1 MFIKRLDLR
10 DYFSVVGGILF
21 FIGMSSSVYAQGS
34 LSFTDAYNKMYQDN
48 SLIKAVEK
56 QEEVH
61 HYKWQ
66 ATKGLRY
73 PSVRAF
79 GGGLYLSKS
88 LGVDL
93 NGLKNGIGDFIHL
106 PNPDVLGN
114 WSKSFN
120 KKDMVFGGFM
130 ATWPLYTGGKINAAI
145 KAHEIESKIGEK
157 DLEKTK
163 NKLITE
169 LAQRYYSVKL
179 AEEAVAVRRTVLE
192 GMNKHLHDA
201 TKLEEHGMIAAVE
214 KMSADVAVSEA
225 NRQLDGALKD
235 AKLARLALANTLEVD
250 EVTATLDSDFFSI
263 PQLENVDF
271 FQGSAVENYP
281 ELQKLVLQKELAD
294 QGVKVKQS
302 ANYPTVFG
310 FGQTILT
317 HNNPILIGEKDSKPW
332 VVGIGVSYTLFEGFK
347 NKNEIKA
354 AKATRESVELFE
366 TKAKSDVKML
376 VAKLYQDI
384 QKQEDQIKSLN
395 VQEKL
400 AEEYL
405 RVRSKAFSEG
415 FATSTE
421 VVDAEMN
428 LSGVRLMKLQANYNY
443 AIGVAS
449 LFEVAG
455 LSHDFLQYTK

>member
-1 MFIKRLDLR
+1 MLMKGSNFKNYLSI
-10 DYFSVVGGILF
+10 VGGVLF
-21 FIGMSSSVYAQGS
+21 CFGMSGSVYAQEGMT
-34 LSFTDAYNKMYQDN
+34 FTDAYNKMYQDN

-61 HYKWQ
+61 HYKWE
-66 ATKGLRY
+66 AMKGLRY

-79 GGGLYLSKS
+79 GGGVYVGRS
-88 LGVDL
+88 LGFDL

-106 PNPDVLGN
+106 PNPDILGN
-114 WSKSFN
+114 WSMSFN
-120 KKDMVFGGFM
+120 KRDMAFGGFM

-179 AEEAVAVRRTVLE
+179 AEEAVVVRQSVLE

-201 TKLEEHGMIAAVE
+201 TKLEENGMIAAVE

-250 EVTATLDSDFFSI
+250 EVTDKLNSDFFSV
-263 PQLENVDF
+263 PQLENVGF
-271 FQGSAVENYP
+271 FQESAIENYP
-281 ELQKLVLQKELAD
+281 DLQKLVLQKELAD

-310 FGQTILT
+310 FGQTILA
-317 HNNPILIGEKDSKPW
+317 HNNPILVGEKDNKPW
-332 VVGIGVSYTLFEGFK
+332 IVGVGVSYTLFEGFK
-347 NKNEIKA
+347 NRNEIKA

-366 TKAKSDVKML
+366 AKAKSNVKML

-384 QKQEDQIKSLN
+384 QKQEDQLKNLN

-400 AEEYL
+400 AVEYL
-405 RVRSKAFSEG
+405 RVRTKAFSEG

-428 LSGVRLMKLQANYNY
+428 LSGIRLMKLQANFNY

-449 LFEVAG
+449 LYEVAG
-455 LSHDFLQYTK
+455 LSQEFLQYTK

>member
-1 MFIKRLDLR
+1 MKRLDLR
-10 DYFSVVGGILF
+10 DYFSVVGGVLF
-21 FIGMSSSVYAQGS
+21 FIGMSSSVYAQES

-250 EVTATLDSDFFSI
+250 EVTATLDSDFFLI

-271 FQGSAVENYP
+271 FQGAAVENYP

-310 FGQTILT
+310 FGQTILA

-384 QKQEDQIKSLN
+384 QKQEDQIKNLN

-405 RVRSKAFSEG
+405 RVRTKAFSEG

>member
-1 MFIKRLDLR
+1 MKRLDLR

-21 FIGMSSSVYAQGS
+21 FIGMSSSVYAQES

-250 EVTATLDSDFFSI
+250 EVTAALDSDFFSI

-310 FGQTILT
+310 FGQTILA

>member
-1 MFIKRLDLR
+1 MFMKRLDLR
-10 DYFSVVGGILF
+10 DYFSVVGGVLF
-21 FIGMSSSVYAQGS
+21 FIGMSSSVYAQES

-73 PSVRAF
+73 LSVRAF

-310 FGQTILT
+310 FGQTILA

-384 QKQEDQIKSLN
+384 QKQEDQIKNLN

-400 AEEYL
+400 AMEYL
-405 RVRSKAFSEG
+405 RVRTKAFSEG

>member
-1 MFIKRLDLR
+1 MFMKRLDLR

-21 FIGMSSSVYAQGS
+21 FIGMSSSVYAQES

-120 KKDMVFGGFM
+120 KKDMVFGGLM

-310 FGQTILT
+310 FGQTILA

-332 VVGIGVSYTLFEGFK
+332 GVGIGVSYTLFEGFK

-384 QKQEDQIKSLN
+384 QKQEDQIKNLN

-400 AEEYL
+400 AVEYL
-405 RVRSKAFSEG
+405 RVRTKAFSEG

>member
-1 MFIKRLDLR
+1 MFMKRLDLR

-21 FIGMSSSVYAQGS
+21 FIGMSSSVYAQES

-250 EVTATLDSDFFSI
+250 EVTAALDSDFFSI

-310 FGQTILT
+310 FGQTILA

>member
-1 MFIKRLDLR
+1 MFMKRLDLR

-21 FIGMSSSVYAQGS
+21 FIGMSSSVYAQES

-120 KKDMVFGGFM
+120 KKDMVFGGLM

-310 FGQTILT
+310 FGQTILA

>member
-1 MFIKRLDLR
+1 MKRLDLR

-21 FIGMSSSVYAQGS
+21 FIGMSSSVYAQES

-120 KKDMVFGGFM
+120 KKDMVFGGLM

-310 FGQTILT
+310 FGQTILA